1 MRAGRNGGVTL
12 QANFR
17 RESSRWMAQLAGHP
31 SIIHWVV
38 FNEAWGQFNTRE
50 VGEGALCGEGG
61 GCFK

>member
-1 MRAGRNGGVTL
+1 M